1 MDLRPVAMGATG
13 KRILHGGKVKDRRLP
28 EQLAAEALALLQIAD
43 NALDVTKAPWYDGGD
58 GGDADADA
66 SLGE

>member
-13 KRILHGGKVKDRRLP
+13 VRVFDGGKVRDKRGP
-28 EQLAAEALALLQIAD
+28 EQLRAQALARLQVTD
-43 NALDVTKAPWYDGGD
+43 NAVDPDYRPWYGSGD

-66 SLGE
+66 SDEE